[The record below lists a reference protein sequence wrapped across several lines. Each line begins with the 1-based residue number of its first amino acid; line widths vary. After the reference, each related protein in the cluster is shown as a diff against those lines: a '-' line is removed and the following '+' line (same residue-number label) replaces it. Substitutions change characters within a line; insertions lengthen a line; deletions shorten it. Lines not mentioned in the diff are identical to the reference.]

1 MTNPPVSQIPDGQIQ
16 VPPGSEEGE
25 PVSQIPDG
33 QIQVPPTSEEGEP
46 VSQIPDGQIQATS
59 FPETGVPQAQPTG
72 SSPPVMINGV
82 AGGGGRR
89 GLAGCGIGCVGA
101 AVAVGLGVGAAVWF

>member
-1 MTNPPVSQIPDGQIQ
+1 MTNP
-16 VPPGSEEGE
+16 

-46 VSQIPDGQIQATS
+46 VSQIPDGQIQVPPSSEEGSLASEIPDGQIQATS
-59 FPETGVPQAQPTG
+59 GPETGVPEAQPTG
-72 SSPPVMINGV
+72 SSSPPMINGGA
-82 AGGGGRR
+82 AGSGRR
-89 GLAGCGIGCVGA
+89 GLAGCGVGCVGA